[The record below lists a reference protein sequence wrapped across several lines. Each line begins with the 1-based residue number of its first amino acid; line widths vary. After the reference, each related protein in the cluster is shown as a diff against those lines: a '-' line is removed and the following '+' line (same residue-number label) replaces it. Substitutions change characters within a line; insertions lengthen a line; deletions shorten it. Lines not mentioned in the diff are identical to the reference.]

1 MSFLIFFLGGKMFQR
16 VIALV
21 FLVFLFLTNESF
33 SQKLNLKNQTDSISY
48 AIGLNYGLGLFNNLV
63 GDSIP
68 YNAQAMITGF
78 SDGLIKQLGIITNDQ
93 AQQLIMILQEQIM
106 QKREQ
111 TANIEKENNLKKS
124 RKFHADMKNKPG
136 IVTTPSGL
144 QYQVIKEGTGK
155 KPSENSQVK
164 VHYTGTLI
172 DGKQFDSSYER
183 NEPAVFPVNGVIK
196 GWTEALMMMKE
207 GSKWMLLIPPDL
219 AYGDKGAGQLI
230 GPNETLIFEVEL
242 LEVMDQNQMQEL
254 RKAE

>member
-1 MSFLIFFLGGKMFQR
+1 MFKR

-21 FLVFLFLTNESF
+21 FFVSIFLSHDIY
-33 SQKLNLKNQTDSISY
+33 SQNLSLKNQTDSISY
-48 AIGLNYGLGLFNNLV
+48 SIGLNYGLGLYNNLV

-78 SDGLIKQLGIITNDQ
+78 NDGLLKQQGLISNDQ

-106 QKREQ
+106 KKREE
-111 TANIEKENNLKKS
+111 TANIEKQKNLQKS
-124 RKFHADMKNKPG
+124 MQFHADMKNKPG
-136 IVTTPSGL
+136 VITTPSGL

-155 KPSENSQVK
+155 MPTENSQVK

-172 DGKQFDSSYER
+172 DGKKFDSSYDR

-196 GWTEALMMMKE
+196 GWTEALMLMKE
-207 GSKWMLLIPPDL
+207 GSKWKLMIPPDL
-219 AYGDKGAGQLI
+219 AYGDRGAGQVI

-242 LEVMDQNQMQEL
+242 LEVMDANQMQEL
-254 RKAE
+254 KKAE